1 MEIKSLLDA
10 NNAAIVMRQHLKP
23 VEGDHAVVFPPT
35 FAEIGY
41 NIDEFKDVDDR
52 VAKNVCLMDSVG
64 SQANRMEPI
73 FKNDRYAELVPRI
86 TITVKKNDG
95 TAETVDI
102 LDAGHR
108 IADAVVRFSDLSQ
121 KIEEAFQE
129 VKKGNAV
136 PLAKLSPTSL
146 VFGCWDS
153 RSTGVKL
160 PRIVRSTI
168 RALDVNKLTRSAT
181 YVAAA
186 DFRDAGVLDEQ
197 DIQELETASEKKP
210 AKASEVGLAN
220 ALANKNPGG
229 VLLDE
234 NSELLREGVLSLSA
248 LRRLTG
254 DNSDEA
260 TASLRAY
267 ILGLALVAFTAPQD
281 TFLRMGCELT
291 PDPETSATWEVVRND
306 GTRTDFTVT
315 HDDALA
321 FALEAARDFGVGES
335 LTATFDPAA
344 AKKALKDAKDKKDKK
359 KATRKGK

>member
-52 VAKNVCLMDSVG
+52 VTKNVCLMDSVG

-95 TAETVDI
+95 SAETVDI

-168 RALDVNKLTRSAT
+168 RALDVNKLTRSAA
-181 YVAAA
+181 YMAATNFQEA
-186 DFRDAGVLDEQ
+186 EGFGAQEV
-197 DIQELETASEKKP
+197 QELEAASEKKE
-210 AKASEVGLAN
+210 AKASTLGLAN
-220 ALANKNPGG
+220 ALANQNPGG

-234 NSELLREGVLSLSA
+234 NSELLREAVLSLSA
-248 LRRLTG
+248 LRRLAG
-254 DNSDEA
+254 DSEEA

-291 PDPETSATWEVVRND
+291 PDPEKPATWEVVRND

-344 AKKALKDAKDKKDKK
+344 AKKALKDAKDEKDKK